1 MFAGY
6 VVLQYVVLAS
16 AWNILGGY
24 AGYVNFGSAAF
35 FAIGAYG
42 TVVLDKLLEPP
53 LVVAILFGGIVAGLV
68 GLVTGYLT
76 LRLRGAF
83 FAIATLA
90 LAIVLQTLV
99 TNWEFVGG
107 PLGFY
112 TIRPNSIAGF
122 PSYVNYLFAVM
133 LVLALISVLVA
144 RAIALSFVGRG
155 LAAIRDNEL
164 AAECCGVPTLRLKVL
179 ATMVSGG
186 LMGIGRGALPLL
198 HHLPRSKFRLQHCV
212 WHQQHRHASHRRHV
226 PLDRSGDRR
235 RPPRSSATGRDGH
248 PLLGTQPHDRRRT
261 SDQLHNACAERHRR
275 PVRELSAAKA
285 SAPQHMTTPK
295 SLSRRFQFASASA
308 ASSLSMPSTL
318 QFDRESGLG

>member
-1 MFAGY
+1 MRRIPSWVWPIAVAVFILILSRLAENEYYMFAGY

-112 TIRPNSIAGF
+112 TIRPDSIAGF

-186 LMGIGRGALPLL
+186 LMGMAGAPF
-198 HHLPRSKFRLQHCV
+198 PYYITY
-212 WHQQHRHASHRRHV
+212 
-226 PLDRSGDRR
+226 LD
-235 RPPRSSATGRDGH
+235 PSSAFSIAYGINSIAMPLIGGMSHWTGPVIGAV
-248 PLLGTQPHDRRRT
+248 LLAALQQVATVTLSSELNLMIVGVLLISFITLAPNGIVGLFESYRR
-261 SDQLHNACAERHRR
+261 QKHRR
-275 PVRELSAAKA
+275 P
-285 SAPQHMTTPK
+285 
-295 SLSRRFQFASASA
+295 
-308 ASSLSMPSTL
+308 ST
-318 QFDRESGLG
+318 